1 MHHLGKQLEFPH
13 HELERSD
20 LLSGLPLGLGFG
32 FQPGRPA
39 AQLSETRLELRLLD
53 QALRVAVD
61 QPLDGAVRLRQ
72 LTAESIEF
80 ELVRGGLDRIQAA
93 LILVDDPC
101 RVVEQPANLA
111 PDRLIEPI
119 DRTSPPAILLSGR
132 RLLPVRVAFCQPRTL
147 RPFRPDSD
155 SVNINGTS
163 LSVFQRSMTTVSG
176 RAGGPSAMEELG
188 PIRSLPRFGDG
199 ARTC

>member
-20 LLSGLPLGLGFG
+20 LLSGLLLGLGFG

-39 AQLSETRLELRLLD
+39 AQLSEARFELRLLD

-61 QPLDGAVRLRQ
+61 QPLDGAARLRQ
-72 LTAESIEF
+72 LTAGIEF

-93 LILVDDPC
+93 LILFDNPC
-101 RVVEQPANLA
+101 RVVEQPTDLA

-119 DRTSPPAILLSGR
+119 DRNQAGIASSLTVEPGAVSAATAIVTPGSTGMIPGKPIATFLADEQTSQQILN
-132 RLLPVRVAFCQPRTL
+132 A
-147 RPFRPDSD
+147 
-155 SVNINGTS
+155 
-163 LSVFQRSMTTVSG
+163 
-176 RAGGPSAMEELG
+176 
-188 PIRSLPRFGDG
+188 
-199 ARTC
+199 